1 MDFETGDDF
10 NEFEAELK
18 ALKERIS
25 AVEAENGKLKDII
38 IENDLQDEL
47 EGINFT
53 SVEEQICMDGIRYIA
68 TLVRDQEFDDKDIK
82 NYDILLK
89 NLRQIRG
96 KNDSMVKPTKKEST
110 AELLKIVGSLD
121 EK

>member
-18 ALKERIS
+18 ALKGRIS
-25 AVEAENGKLKDII
+25 TVEAENGKLKDII
-38 IENDLQDEL
+38 IENGLEDEL
-47 EGINFT
+47 EGIELT
-53 SVEEQICMDGIRYIA
+53 SVEEQICIDGIRYIA
-68 TLVRDQEFDDKDIK
+68 ALVRDQDFDDKDIK

>member
-10 NEFEAELK
+10 NEFEEELK

-25 AVEAENGKLKDII
+25 AVEAENGKLKDVI

-47 EGINFT
+47 KGINFT
-53 SVEEQICMDGIRYIA
+53 SVEEQICIDGIRHIA
-68 TLVRDQEFDDKDIK
+68 MLVRDQDYSDRDIK

-96 KNDSMVKPTKKEST
+96 KTDSMVKPTKKEST

>member
-1 MDFETGDDF
+1 MDFETGDEF

-25 AVEAENGKLKDII
+25 TVEAENGKMKDII
-38 IENDLQDEL
+38 IENGLEEEL
-47 EGINFT
+47 EGIDFT
-53 SVEEQICMDGIRYIA
+53 SVEELICIDGIRHIA
-68 TLVRDQEFDDKDIK
+68 MLVRDQDYSDRDIK

>member
-25 AVEAENGKLKDII
+25 AVEAENGKLKDVI
-38 IENDLQDEL
+38 IENGLEDEL
-47 EGINFT
+47 EGIELT

-68 TLVRDQEFDDKDIK
+68 TLVRDQEFDEKDIK

>member
-1 MDFETGDDF
+1 MDFETGDEF

-25 AVEAENGKLKDII
+25 TVEAENGKMKDII
-38 IENDLQDEL
+38 IEHGLEEEL
-47 EGINFT
+47 EGIDFI
-53 SVEEQICMDGIRYIA
+53 SVEELICVDGIRHIA
-68 TLVRDQEFDDKDIK
+68 MLVRDQDYSDRDIK

>member
-18 ALKERIS
+18 ALKGRIS

-38 IENDLQDEL
+38 IENGLEDEL
-47 EGINFT
+47 EGIELT
-53 SVEEQICMDGIRYIA
+53 SVEEQICIDGIRYIA
-68 TLVRDQEFDDKDIK
+68 ALVRDQDFDDKDIK

>member
-10 NEFEAELK
+10 NEFEEELK

-25 AVEAENGKLKDII
+25 AVEAENGKLKDVI

-53 SVEEQICMDGIRYIA
+53 SVEEQICIDGIRHIA
-68 TLVRDQEFDDKDIK
+68 MLVRDQDYSDRDIK

-96 KNDSMVKPTKKEST
+96 KIDSMVKPTKKEST

>member
-10 NEFEAELK
+10 NGFEAELK

-25 AVEAENGKLKDII
+25 AVEAENGKMKDII
-38 IENDLQDEL
+38 IENGLEDEL
-47 EGINFT
+47 EGIELT
-53 SVEEQICMDGIRYIA
+53 SVEEQICIDGIRHIA
-68 TLVRDQEFDDKDIK
+68 ILVRDQDYSDRDIK

>member
-10 NEFEAELK
+10 NEFEEELK

-25 AVEAENGKLKDII
+25 AVEAENGKLKDVI

-53 SVEEQICMDGIRYIA
+53 SVEEQICIDGIRHIA
-68 TLVRDQEFDDKDIK
+68 MLVRDQDYSDRDIK

-89 NLRQIRG
+89 NLRQMRG
-96 KNDSMVKPTKKEST
+96 KIDSMVKPTKKEST

>member
-25 AVEAENGKLKDII
+25 AVEAENGKLKDVI
-38 IENDLQDEL
+38 IENGLEDEL

>member
-10 NEFEAELK
+10 NEFEEELK

-25 AVEAENGKLKDII
+25 AVEAENGKLKDVI

-53 SVEEQICMDGIRYIA
+53 SVEEQICIDGIRYIS
-68 TLVRDQEFDDKDIK
+68 TLVRDQNFDEKDIK
-82 NYDILLK
+82 TFDILLK

-96 KNDSMVKPTKKEST
+96 KTDSMVKPTKKEST

>member
-68 TLVRDQEFDDKDIK
+68 TLVRDQDFNDKDVK
-82 NYDILLK
+82 SFETLLK
-89 NLRQIRG
+89 CLRTIRG
-96 KNDSMVKPTKKEST
+96 KGEALVKTTKKEST
-110 AELLKIVGSLD
+110 ADLLKIVGDLS
-121 EK
+121 E

>member
-18 ALKERIS
+18 ALKGRIS
-25 AVEAENGKLKDII
+25 AVEAENGKMKDII
-38 IENDLQDEL
+38 IEHGLEDEL
-47 EGINFT
+47 EGIELT
-53 SVEEQICMDGIRYIA
+53 SVEEQICIDGIRYIA
-68 TLVRDQEFDDKDIK
+68 ALVRDQDFDDKDIK

>member
-25 AVEAENGKLKDII
+25 AVEAENGKLKDVI

-53 SVEEQICMDGIRYIA
+53 SVEEQICIDGIRHIA
-68 TLVRDQEFDDKDIK
+68 TLVRDQDYSDRDIK

-96 KNDSMVKPTKKEST
+96 KTDSMVKPTKKEST

>member
-25 AVEAENGKLKDII
+25 AVEAENGKLKDVI

>member
-25 AVEAENGKLKDII
+25 AVEAENGKLKDVI

-53 SVEEQICMDGIRYIA
+53 SVEEQICIDGIRYIA
-68 TLVRDQEFDDKDIK
+68 TLVRDQDFSDRDIK

>member
-25 AVEAENGKLKDII
+25 AVEAENGKLKDVI

-68 TLVRDQEFDDKDIK
+68 TLVRDQEFDEKDIK

>member
-10 NEFEAELK
+10 NEFEEELK

-25 AVEAENGKLKDII
+25 AVEAENGKLKDVI

-53 SVEEQICMDGIRYIA
+53 SVEEQICIDGIRHIA
-68 TLVRDQEFDDKDIK
+68 MLVRDQDYSDRDIK

-96 KNDSMVKPTKKEST
+96 KTDSMVKPTKKEST

>member
-10 NEFEAELK
+10 NKFEEELK

-25 AVEAENGKLKDII
+25 AVEAENGKLKDVI

-53 SVEEQICMDGIRYIA
+53 SVEEQICIDGIRHIA
-68 TLVRDQEFDDKDIK
+68 MLVRDQDYSDRDIK

-96 KNDSMVKPTKKEST
+96 KTDSMVKPTKKEST

>member
-10 NEFEAELK
+10 NEFEEELK

-25 AVEAENGKLKDII
+25 AVEAENGKLKDVI

-53 SVEEQICMDGIRYIA
+53 SVEEQICIDGIRHIA
-68 TLVRDQEFDDKDIK
+68 MLVRDQDFNDKDVK
-82 NYDILLK
+82 SFETLLK
-89 NLRQIRG
+89 CLRTIRG
-96 KNDSMVKPTKKEST
+96 KKDGLVKTSKKEST
-110 AELLKIVGSLD
+110 VELLKIVGSLD
-121 EK
+121 E

>member
-1 MDFETGDDF
+1 MDDFDLGNDF

-18 ALKERIS
+18 GLKDRI
-25 AVEAENGKLKDII
+25 AQVESENAKLKDVI

-47 EGINFT
+47 EGIDFT
-53 SVEEQICMDGIRYIA
+53 SVEEQICVNGIRYIA
-68 TLVRDQEFDDKDIK
+68 SLVRDQTFDDKTIK
-82 NYDILLK
+82 NFDVLLK

-96 KNDSMVKPTKKEST
+96 KNDSMVKVTKKEST

-121 EK
+121 E